1 MATIQPLLDKGILQH
16 YQTLELPG
24 DKTQA
29 LYIWIDGSGEV
40 LRCKTKTIDGVP
52 KSAEGNCWVF
62 VFVPVSNLSFCKYWA
77 AWAQHWILQYLHCMH
92 TYTKYS
98 ILTHHGWRNVYE
110 FPTPFHSTH
119 RQSLGSDECLH
130 EEHGWTRCLLHIVCY
145 NFFKYHAHIFT
156 CYQLI

>member
-1 MATIQPLLDKGILQH
+1 MATIQPLLDKGVLQH

-29 LYIWIDGSGEV
+29 LYIWIDGSGEG

-119 RQSLGSDECLH
+119 SWKWWVSPWGAQMDQMFVTYSLLQLFQVPC
-130 EEHGWTRCLLHIVCY
+130 TY
-145 NFFKYHAHIFT
+145 F
-156 CYQLI
+156 YQLI